1 MDSLYLHSGYSRPL
15 RSNVYDHES
24 RPSIRVSSD
33 PDSSSKRPHLHKHK
47 PSHRHHHNHQH
58 RHDEHRRYSSTRHH
72 AKEVVQSALQ
82 PPTSFGDL
90 LKQARGSK
98 DNSPSHSRSRSRR
111 RSPTRGGNEE
121 QQRTGDDV
129 GLTIPPQRPL
139 RPEEMEREAKRV
151 EARERD
157 LRIALQSLSDQ
168 SLKTSRRL
176 DDTYY
181 SILEKV
187 STLRQTIGTLQALS
201 SLTKELHGNF
211 KTDAQELLDDVQGQ
225 FENSVSFDSQ
235 QRQLAAL
242 EERIRAGKE
251 KADTLTSRLAT
262 AKERVHARAKSEAQW
277 EASTNRWWQYFG
289 GVLISII
296 SLIVMLVVSHH
307 LRHNHVDMSP
317 KLTLDS
323 GLEAKILEA
332 PIPDMAKKDILELA
346 TSVPVIQLRPPATQ
360 SSAAVDDQLLRK
372 FDEL

>member
-1 MDSLYLHSGYSRPL
+1 M
-15 RSNVYDHES
+15 
-24 RPSIRVSSD
+24 
-33 PDSSSKRPHLHKHK
+33 
-47 PSHRHHHNHQH
+47 
-58 RHDEHRRYSSTRHH
+58 
-72 AKEVVQSALQ
+72 
-82 PPTSFGDL
+82 
-90 LKQARGSK
+90 
-98 DNSPSHSRSRSRR
+98 
-111 RSPTRGGNEE
+111 
-121 QQRTGDDV
+121 
-129 GLTIPPQRPL
+129 
-139 RPEEMEREAKRV
+139 
-151 EARERD
+151 
-157 LRIALQSLSDQ
+157 
-168 SLKTSRRL
+168 

-235 QRQLAAL
+235 QKQLAAL

-277 EASTNRWWQYFG
+277 EASTNRMSLEIHDDLRMLKILVGWWQYFG
-289 GVLISII
+289 GVLVSII

-307 LRHNHVDMSP
+307 LRRNHVDMSP

-346 TSVPVIQLRPPATQ
+346 TSVPVIQLKPPATQ